1 MTLQNLVWFK
11 FNRWEVVLVLVLMV
25 VVVVVVVAQVVRRQ
39 FWVVVVAGSSGF
51 EMYPL
56 ITKSR
61 VTHL

>member
-11 FNRWEVVLVLVLMV
+11 FNRWEVVVVLVV